1 MMQRTILIAAT
12 AVALAVA
19 TPAGLASATPPE
31 GSTNRTELA
40 IVPLGPNS
48 VVLQRLQL
56 QPGASSGWHTHN
68 GPEYSVISSGSV
80 AVQFAGKCEFTD
92 YGFGQV
98 VYIPPNAPHRVMNRS
113 GQIAEAFVS
122 YTLPEDAPV
131 RGDAADPC
139 LQINL
144 LPQG

>member
-1 MMQRTILIAAT
+1 MMPRTILVAAA

-19 TPAGLASATPPE
+19 APAGLASATPPE

-40 IVPLGPNS
+40 ILPVGPSS

-56 QPGASSGWHTHN
+56 QPGASSGWHVHN

-92 YGFGQV
+92 YGFGQIV
-98 VYIPPNAPHRVMNRS
+98 FIPSNAPHRVVNRS
-113 GQIAEAFVS
+113 SRIAEAFVS
-122 YTLPEDAPV
+122 YTVPEDAPV
-131 RGDAADPC
+131 RGDAPSPC
-139 LQINL
+139 
-144 LPQG
+144 P